1 MSGNPKDLK
10 RSLGFCFVPLVI
22 GADSH
27 ESAANVSTPYSN
39 KYYERLK
46 EDSASSAKVMV
57 PIIMHLFHPSS
68 VVDVGCGSGTW
79 ARAYSDAGARIIGVD
94 GFEVSTE
101 QLLIPSDRFERRD
114 LSKSLELGKRF
125 DLANCLEVAEHL
137 DESRAAGFVV
147 DLCNLSDVIVFSA
160 AVPGQG
166 GTHHVNEQW
175 PSYWIQKFE
184 SEGYVPLD
192 CLRNQVWQ
200 NPNVAWW
207 YVQNAFAFVK
217 RSRLPDFPLAREAVR
232 PWPND
237 LVHPRAYVR
246 ATVPSEMSP
255 RMIKEVVK
263 ALPHF
268 PGKIADFMRR

>member
-1 MSGNPKDLK
+1 
-10 RSLGFCFVPLVI
+10 VT
-22 GADSH
+22 
-27 ESAANVSTPYSN
+27 TPYSN

-46 EDSASSAKVMV
+46 EDSASSANAMV
-57 PIIMHLFHPSS
+57 PIIMALFKPSS

-79 ARAYSDAGARIIGVD
+79 AKAYSNAGAQILGVD
-94 GFEVSTE
+94 GFEVSAN
-101 QLLIPSDRFERRD
+101 QLLISPSLFERQD
-114 LSKSLELGKRF
+114 LSKSLNLTRRF
-125 DLANCLEVAEHL
+125 DLVNCLEVAEHL
-137 DESRAAGFVV
+137 DESRAVGFVF
-147 DLCNLSDVIVFSA
+147 DLCKLSDVIVFSA

-175 PSYWIQKFE
+175 PTYWIQKFD
-184 SEGYVPLD
+184 SAGYVALD
-192 CLRNQVWQ
+192 CLRNQVWS

-217 RSRLPDFPLAREAVR
+217 RERLAEFPLAAAASK
-232 PWPND
+232 PWPPD

-268 PGKIADFMRR
+268 PSKIAQFLRG